1 MAEYR
6 ADIVGL
12 DGQLIRSIEIISP
25 NDEIAKEHAK
35 HLVEEHD
42 VELWKGDRR
51 IAKFDH
57 KPIAVSPAQK
67 GFIKRN

>member
-12 DGQLIRSIEIISP
+12 DGQLIRSIEIMSP

-35 HLVEEHD
+35 HLVDEHD

-57 KPIAVSPAQK
+57 KPIVASPGPK
-67 GFIKRN
+67 SSIKRN